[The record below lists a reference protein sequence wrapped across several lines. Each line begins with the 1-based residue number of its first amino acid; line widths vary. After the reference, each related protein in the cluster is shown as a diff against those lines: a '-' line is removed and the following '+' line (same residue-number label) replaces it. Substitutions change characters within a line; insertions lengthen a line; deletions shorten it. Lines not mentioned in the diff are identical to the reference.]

1 MSTQADTSAD
11 TSRLAVMNF
20 LNEIAGEFPD
30 AISLAS
36 GRPAEAFF
44 DLERWLGAIPLY
56 QRELAARSGLSYAD
70 AGRRLAQYG
79 RTNGM
84 VHELIIEQLAQ
95 DEGVHGRAD
104 HVVVGAGCQEALAL
118 CLLSLCPG
126 KNDVVI
132 ARDPTY
138 IGMTGVAD
146 LHGIEIVPLHATD
159 DALLADELQAVAESL
174 RLQGKRARA
183 LYLIPE
189 FDNPTGAVLSLGARH
204 ALLDVCAK
212 QRIAVLEDNPYG
224 MFRYEGERLPTLY
237 ALDANGCVIYLFTYS
252 KTLCPA
258 VRVGGALV
266 PDTLFGDA
274 KAARAL
280 VAELGERKSFLTVNT
295 SQLNQALIGGVLL
308 SQQGTL
314 RELIAPQL
322 NHYRSN
328 RDLLLAALEREFGD
342 ERDAVHWNRPQGGFF
357 LTMKLPFRFGQ
368 AEVLQCARE
377 QHVIPM
383 PLTFFSLS
391 GTCQDSIRLAF
402 SNVEPSLIGEGV
414 ARLGQF
420 VRQYQEVCDA
430 SV

>member
-1 MSTQADTSAD
+1 MSTQTG

-20 LNEIAGEFPD
+20 LNEVAGDFPD

-44 DLERWLGAIPLY
+44 DLERWLDSIPLY
-56 QRELAARSGLSYAD
+56 QREFASRRDLSYAD
-70 AGRRLAQYG
+70 AGRLLAQYG
-79 RTNGM
+79 RTNGI
-84 VHELIIEQLAQ
+84 VNELIAEQLAR
-95 DEGVHGRAD
+95 DEGVHGRSE
-104 HVVVGAGCQEALAL
+104 HVVVSAGCQEALAL
-118 CLLSLCPG
+118 CLLSLCQD

-146 LHGIEIVPLHATD
+146 LHGIEIVPLHSKED
-159 DALLADELQAVAESL
+159 GQLAAELEEVAEKL
-174 RLQGKRARA
+174 RHQGKRARA

-189 FDNPTGAVLSLGARH
+189 FDNPTGTVLSLEARE
-204 ALLDVCAK
+204 ALLDVCAE
-212 QRIAVLEDNPYG
+212 QRIVVLEDNPYG
-224 MFRYEGERLPTLY
+224 MFRYEGERLQTLY
-237 ALDANGCVIYLFTYS
+237 ALDRAGCVIYLFTYS

-266 PDTLFGDA
+266 PDTLFGNA
-274 KAARAL
+274 EAARAL
-280 VAELGERKSFLTVNT
+280 VANLGERKSFLTVNT
-295 SQLNQALIGGVLL
+295 SQLNQALIGGMLL
-308 SQQGTL
+308 AQQGTL

-322 NHYRSN
+322 EHYRRN
-328 RDLLLAALEREFGD
+328 RDLLLAALEKEFAGQH
-342 ERDAVHWNRPQGGFF
+342 DAVHWNRPEGGFF
-357 LTMKLPFRFGQ
+357 LTMKLPFSFGQ
-368 AEVLQCARE
+368 AEVLRCARE

-383 PLTFFSLS
+383 PLSFFSLS
-391 GTCQDSIRLAF
+391 GTCQDSVRLAF

-430 SV
+430 AV